1 LPSLIRQE
9 PIGPSVRESIK
20 LIQRLTTVAME
31 PTMAIRRNN
40 EPSLSVAFGLD
51 TRPRKRENARRGCDA
66 VPAHDVLPVSALKV
80 PGLP

>member
-1 LPSLIRQE
+1 
-9 PIGPSVRESIK
+9 
-20 LIQRLTTVAME
+20 ME